1 MSKKAELALQKA
13 IDEEREH
20 DPLFDIKTHVWNSLN
35 DKHNTTGFSMMKLNE
50 TKDGQKKVAEISAKI
65 AKDMTRI
72 FGD

>member
-1 MSKKAELALQKA
+1 MSKEAEVALQKA

-35 DKHNTTGFSMMKLNE
+35 DKHNTTGFSMMQLNE